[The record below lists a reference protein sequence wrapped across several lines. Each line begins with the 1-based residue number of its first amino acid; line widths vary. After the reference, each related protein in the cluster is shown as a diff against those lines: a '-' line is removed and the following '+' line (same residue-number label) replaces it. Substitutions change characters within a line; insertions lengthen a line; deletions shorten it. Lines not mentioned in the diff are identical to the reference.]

1 MLQVVPTSDPA
12 VPKPPAAP
20 VPAGGQSASKSRTLR
35 IPTLHELKN
44 GEASVVSEAAQKAST
59 TSLLREQFTLDD
71 LKLAWEAFAEQ
82 RRHLQ
87 AEFLVLQNDFVLEDT
102 TIVLRLLNPVQETL
116 LNGLKSELTGYLRE
130 RLRNGAILV
139 RGQIVQTQ
147 GKKTIYTAREK
158 FDHLA
163 EKNPALRELKDR
175 LGLDTDF

>member
-1 MLQVVPTSDPA
+1 MPG
-12 VPKPPAAP
+12 P
-20 VPAGGQSASKSRTLR
+20 VPAGGQAVPKSRTLR

-44 GEASVVSEAAQKAST
+44 GEASSVSEPRQKASA
-59 TSLLREQFTLDD
+59 TSLLREQFTLED
-71 LKLAWEAFAEQ
+71 LKLGWAAFAEQ

-87 AEFLVLQNDFVLEDT
+87 AEYLVLQNDFVLEDT
-102 TIVLRLLNPVQETL
+102 TIVLQLLNPVQETL
-116 LNGLKSELTGYLRE
+116 LNGLKSELTAFLRE
-130 RLRNGAILV
+130 RLRNGAILIK
-139 RGQIVQTQ
+139 GQIVQTQ